1 LALRFHN
8 EGRALVTLRSTEIPL
23 NGSLSW
29 AKDIQKSFPVS
40 LGACYG
46 VSEEQ
51 RSIRKTYI
59 HFEQVPIEVV
69 EKILEQQ
76 APVAKRAVNGKR
88 IVKKSAGSSSGR
100 HTPYPEKLG
109 S

>member
-1 LALRFHN
+1 M
-8 EGRALVTLRSTEIPL
+8 PL

-29 AKDIQKSFPVS
+29 LKDFQKIFPVS

-46 VSEEQ
+46 VSREQ
-51 RSIRKTYI
+51 RSMRKTYI

-88 IVKKSAGSSSGR
+88 VVKKSVGSPSGP
-100 HTPYPEKLG
+100 HTLYPEKLG